1 MVHLR
6 PATASDAELIHA
18 LIVELATYERE
29 PDAVEATPD
38 TLRTQLAADPPPF
51 ECLLV
56 APAPDQE
63 PVGMALFFHNYSTW
77 RGKRG
82 VYLEDLFVRPSARGQ
97 GFGLALLRALA
108 QLARE
113 RDCPRLDWAV
123 LDWNEPA
130 IEFYRRL
137 GAEPLREWTTFR
149 LSGEALARLACGD

>member
-1 MVHLR
+1 
-6 PATASDAELIHA
+6 
-18 LIVELATYERE
+18 
-29 PDAVEATPD
+29 
-38 TLRTQLAADPPPF
+38 
-51 ECLLV
+51 
-56 APAPDQE
+56 
-63 PVGMALFFHNYSTW
+63 MALFFHNYSTW

-130 IEFYRRL
+130 IRFYESLEAKPQDQWTVYRL
-137 GAEPLREWTTFR
+137 TGD
-149 LSGEALARLACGD
+149 ALERLAAEG